1 MSPGRH
7 SFRNHWTAGPPS
19 AAVWFSS
26 AIAVCVLLLAF
37 AASAQAQDAAAYFKQ
52 NCSSCHTIGAGRLA
66 GPDLKNVHTR
76 RDRAWLKQY
85 IPNPRAMMD
94 RGDPYALKLLQA
106 ANGVVMPP
114 PQGLTEARLN
124 ELLDF
129 IEAESKAGRIWGGGG
144 ISDRPFTA
152 IDLAAGR
159 ALFIGTQPLAKG
171 GPACISC
178 HSVGTLGGLG
188 GGRLA
193 PFPQYD
199 LTRVYERLGGR
210 KALGSWLAA
219 PPTPTMNAIFKQHP
233 IQPAEA
239 FALLSVV
246 EDAAARSGEAD
257 AVPLLNFFLIGLG
270 GAVAGLVAFGT
281 VWRGRF
287 RSVRRAL
294 VRGELQRGSASLTT
308 GGAR

>member
-1 MSPGRH
+1 MSPRQH
-7 SFRNHWTAGPPS
+7 SSRNHRSVNLPS
-19 AAVWFSS
+19 AAIRFS
-26 AIAVCVLLLAF
+26 LAF
-37 AASAQAQDAAAYFKQ
+37 AAFILLFACAGQAQAQDAATYFKQ

-85 IPNPRAMMD
+85 VPNPRAMID

-114 PQGLTEARLN
+114 PQGLTDARLN
-124 ELLDF
+124 EILDF

-144 ISDRPFTA
+144 LSDRPYTA
-152 IDLAAGR
+152 ADLVLGR
-159 ALFIGTQPLAKG
+159 ALFSGEQQLTKG

-178 HSVGTLGGLG
+178 HTVGTLGSFG

-193 PFPQYD
+193 PAPQYD

-210 KALGSWLAA
+210 KALGSWLSA
-219 PPTPTMNAIFKQHP
+219 PPTPTMNSIFKQHP
-233 IQPAEA
+233 IEPNEA

-270 GAVAGLVAFGT
+270 GAVAGLVTFGT

-294 VRGELQRGSASLTT
+294 VRGEFERGSASLTT
-308 GGAR
+308 GGK

>member
-1 MSPGRH
+1 MNSRTH
-7 SFRNHWTAGPPS
+7 SFRNYRTAGLLS
-19 AAVWFSS
+19 AAFRFAS
-26 AIAVCVLLLAF
+26 AFAVLVLLVALTAP
-37 AASAQAQDAAAYFKQ
+37 AQAQDAAAFFKQ

-76 RDRAWLKQY
+76 RDRAWLKQFV
-85 IPNPRAMMD
+85 PNPRAMID
-94 RGDPYALKLLQA
+94 RGDPYVLKLLQS

-114 PQGLTEARLN
+114 PQGLTESRLN
-124 ELLDF
+124 EILDF

-144 ISDRPFTA
+144 LSDRPYTA
-152 IDLAAGR
+152 ADLTLGR
-159 ALFIGTQPLAKG
+159 ALFSGEQSLAKG

-178 HSVGTLGGLG
+178 HTVGTLGSFG

-193 PFPQYD
+193 PAPQYD

-210 KALGSWLAA
+210 KALGSWLSA

-233 IQPAEA
+233 IEPNEA

-270 GAVAGLVAFGT
+270 GAVAGLVTFGT

-308 GGAR
+308 GGER

>member
-1 MSPGRH
+1 MSPHTH
-7 SFRNHWTAGPPS
+7 SIQSYRVHRLAGTV
-19 AAVWFSS
+19 ARYSS
-26 AIAVCVLLLAF
+26 ACAILVLLLTF
-37 AASAQAQDAAAYFKQ
+37 AAAAQAQDAGTYFKQ

-85 IPNPRAMMD
+85 LPNPRAMID

-114 PQGLTEARLN
+114 PQGLTEARLI

-144 ISDRPFTA
+144 LSDRPYTA
-152 IDLAAGR
+152 ADLVLGR
-159 ALFIGTQPLAKG
+159 ALFTGEQALSKG

-178 HSVGTLGGLG
+178 HTVGTLGSFG

-193 PFPQYD
+193 PAPQYD

-210 KALGSWLAA
+210 KALGSWLSA

-233 IQPAEA
+233 IEPNEA
-239 FALLSVV
+239 FALLSLV

-257 AVPLLNFFLIGLG
+257 AVPLLNFFLLGLG
-270 GAVAGLVAFGT
+270 GAVVGLVAFGT
-281 VWRGRF
+281 AWRGRF
-287 RSVRRAL
+287 RSVRRML
-294 VRGELQRGSASLTT
+294 VSGELGRGEQ
-308 GGAR
+308 

>member
-1 MSPGRH
+1 LP
-7 SFRNHWTAGPPS
+7 
-19 AAVWFSS
+19 
-26 AIAVCVLLLAF
+26 AF
-37 AASAQAQDAAAYFKQ
+37 AAPAQAQDAATYFKQ

-85 IPNPRAMMD
+85 VPNPRAMID
-94 RGDPYALKLLQA
+94 RGDPYALRLLQS

-114 PQGLTEARLN
+114 PQGLTESRLN
-124 ELLDF
+124 EILDF

-144 ISDRPFTA
+144 LSDRPYTSA
-152 IDLAAGR
+152 DLVLGR
-159 ALFIGTQPLAKG
+159 ALFSGEESLAKG

-178 HSVGTLGGLG
+178 HTVGTLGSLG

-193 PFPQYD
+193 PAPQYD

-210 KALGSWLAA
+210 KALGSWLSA

-233 IQPAEA
+233 IEPNEA

-270 GAVAGLVAFGT
+270 GAVAGLVTFGT

-294 VRGELQRGSASLTT
+294 VRGELQRGE
-308 GGAR
+308 R